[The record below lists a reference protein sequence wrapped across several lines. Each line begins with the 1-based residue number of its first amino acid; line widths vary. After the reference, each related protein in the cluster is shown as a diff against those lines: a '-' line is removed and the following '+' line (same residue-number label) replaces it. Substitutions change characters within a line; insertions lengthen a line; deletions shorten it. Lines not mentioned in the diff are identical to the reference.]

1 MKDCDEF
8 AAAAMTGLLCN
19 GDFSMESIPGYAF
32 SMADAM
38 LRERDRTN
46 LDAVPEARARTDADS
61 DRTDKA
67 VLRPGE
73 GTGNTPKDAE
83 PAASGNAVTLTDAER
98 EAVELFATL
107 EWTSMR
113 WSKVEKNSATLRKL
127 LERTK

>member
-1 MKDCDEF
+1 MKDRDEF

-83 PAASGNAVTLTDAER
+83 PAASGDAVTLTAEER
-98 EAVELFATL
+98 EAVAFFVGFHNDGYGAIEAHA
-107 EWTSMR
+107 
-113 WSKVEKNSATLRKL
+113 ATLRNL
-127 LERTK
+127 LERLG